1 LLFDFFWPLP
11 KKGHKVVE
19 FESEVTRARVASGD
33 ELNALI
39 YHAAPSVLLALLDN
53 PAFDETKLT
62 LLLSRK
68 DLPAEILEEIGRRK
82 ALLKSYAVKKSLL
95 LHPRT
100 PRLIGLR
107 LLKELYLMDLVQFT
121 LSPAVSVELKRY
133 AEEQIVARLPQM
145 PLGQKITLARRGPSR
160 VAGALVADG
169 HAQVMPV
176 ALENPYLTEAQVL
189 KALAREKVPV
199 VVIQALTN
207 HRKWS
212 QSYNVRLAIVRN
224 ASTPISIVL
233 GFLPHLTVNDLRVL
247 AEPGI
252 VAENLRKYLLA
263 EVRRRMIASQKHAE
277 YHLAGDQPSSPQ
289 PEHDPGPEKKQ
300 DRGEG
305 ERRPHGNRRPQE
317 TDGEA

>member
-1 LLFDFFWPLP
+1 MAEYE
-11 KKGHKVVE
+11 KAVE
-19 FESEVTRARVASGD
+19 RARIARGD

-39 YHAAPSVLLALLDN
+39 YHAAPAVLLALLDN
-53 PAFDETKLT
+53 PEFDETKLT

-68 DLPAEILEEIGRRK
+68 DLATEVLDEIGARK
-82 ALLKSYAVKKSLL
+82 AALKSYAVKKALL

-107 LLKELYLMDLVQFT
+107 LLKDLYLMDLVQFA
-121 LSPAVSVELKRY
+121 LSPGVSAELKRY
-133 AEEQIVARLPQM
+133 AEAQIVARLPQM

-160 VAGALVADG
+160 VAGALVAEG
-169 HAQVMPV
+169 HAQVMPI

-199 VVIQALTN
+199 AVVQAMAN

-212 QSYNVRLAIVRN
+212 QCYNVRLAIVRN
-224 ASTPISIVL
+224 SSTPISIVL
-233 GFLPHLTVNDLRVL
+233 GFLPLLTVSDLRVL

-263 EVRRRMIASQKHAE
+263 EVRRRMLVSQKHAARDMGAKE
-277 YHLAGDQPSSPQ
+277 RESASQAQ
-289 PEHDPGPEKKQ
+289 NQEGPEEKESG
-300 DRGEG
+300 GEG
-305 ERRPHGNRRPQE
+305 EGRANGHGRPE
-317 TDGEA
+317 EADDEA